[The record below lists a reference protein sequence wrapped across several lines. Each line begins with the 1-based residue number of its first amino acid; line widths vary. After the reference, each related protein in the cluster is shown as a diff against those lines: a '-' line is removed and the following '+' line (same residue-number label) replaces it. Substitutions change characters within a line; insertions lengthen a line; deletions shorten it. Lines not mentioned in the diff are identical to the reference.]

1 MELPNSH
8 YHVIEDFL
16 SLDFCNS
23 LCDYFL
29 QNIEEDPR
37 DFYGTHGL
45 GNKDYFFNEKDPRPR
60 VYDPNKELYD
70 TIRFGLD
77 FFLKSYPIVGE
88 FELNRAHVN
97 FMFTGAEL
105 HSHKDDRNYDEP
117 IESLGSRTHVMGI
130 FLNDNY
136 EGGELVFP
144 DIDITLKPKTGSL
157 VFFPGYY
164 TRHGVN
170 KVTNGTR
177 INILAHYFDII
188 DKDKINP
195 NYGYK

>member
-1 MELPNSH
+1 MKLPSKNFDI
-8 YHVIEDFL
+8 IENFL
-16 SLDFCNS
+16 DLDFCNS
-23 LCDYFL
+23 VIDYVI
-29 QNIEEDPR
+29 NNVEEDPR
-37 DFYGTHGL
+37 EFYGTLGL
-45 GNKDYFFNEKDPRPR
+45 GGKHDFFDENNIRYRE
-60 VYDPNKELYD
+60 YDPDKFLDN
-70 TIRFGLD
+70 TIKFGYD
-77 FFLKSYPIVGE
+77 FFIKNYPIEGN

-105 HSHKDDRNYDEP
+105 HSHKDDRNHDEP
-117 IESLGSRTHVMGI
+117 IETLGSRTHVMGI
-130 FLNDNY
+130 FLNDDY

-144 DIDITLKPKTGSL
+144 EQDIVLKPKAGSL

-170 KVTNGTR
+170 KVLSGTR

-195 NYGYK
+195 NYTL